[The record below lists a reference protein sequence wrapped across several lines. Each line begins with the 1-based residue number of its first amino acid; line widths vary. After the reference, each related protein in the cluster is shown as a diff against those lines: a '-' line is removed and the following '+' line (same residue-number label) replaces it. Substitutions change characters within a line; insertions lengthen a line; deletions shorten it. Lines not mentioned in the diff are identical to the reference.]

1 MLEYRHPRETREVRT
16 VIWVL
21 IALAAIAAICGIG
34 WLKNAIALRVVLMY
48 MLKHRYTLPSE
59 EEMTAL
65 CKLAIRMTLGLRS
78 GNDDE

>member
-1 MLEYRHPRETREVRT
+1 M
-16 VIWVL
+16 IWVL
-21 IALAAIAAICGIG
+21 IALAAIAVICGIG
-34 WLKNAIALRVVLMY
+34 WLKNAIALRTVLMY

-78 GNDDE
+78 GSDDE

>member
-1 MLEYRHPRETREVRT
+1 M
-16 VIWVL
+16 IWVL

-34 WLKNAIALRVVLMY
+34 WLKNAIALRKVLMY

-78 GNDDE
+78 GSDDE

>member
-1 MLEYRHPRETREVRT
+1 M
-16 VIWVL
+16 IWVL
-21 IALAAIAAICGIG
+21 IVLAVIASICGIG
-34 WLKNAIALRVVLMY
+34 WLKNVIALRTVLMY

-78 GNDDE
+78 GSDDE

>member
-1 MLEYRHPRETREVRT
+1 M
-16 VIWVL
+16 IWAL
-21 IALAAIAAICGIG
+21 IALAVIVAICGIG
-34 WLKNAIALRVVLMY
+34 WLKNAIALRTVLMY

>member
-1 MLEYRHPRETREVRT
+1 M
-16 VIWVL
+16 IWVL
-21 IALAAIAAICGIG
+21 IALAAIAVICGIG
-34 WLKNAIALRVVLMY
+34 WLKNAIALRTVLMY

-78 GNDDE
+78 GTEDE

>member
-1 MLEYRHPRETREVRT
+1 M
-16 VIWVL
+16 
-21 IALAAIAAICGIG
+21 IALAVIAAICGIG
-34 WLKNAIALRVVLMY
+34 WLKNAIALRTVLMY

>member
-1 MLEYRHPRETREVRT
+1 MT
-16 VIWVL
+16 WVL
-21 IALAAIAAICGIG
+21 IALAAIAVLCGIG
-34 WLKNAIALRVVLMY
+34 WLKNAIALRTVLMY

>member
-1 MLEYRHPRETREVRT
+1 M
-16 VIWVL
+16 IWVL

-34 WLKNAIALRVVLMY
+34 WLKNAIALRTVLMY

-65 CKLAIRMTLGLRS
+65 CKLGIRMTLGLRS
-78 GNDDE
+78 GSDDE

>member
-1 MLEYRHPRETREVRT
+1 M
-16 VIWVL
+16 IWVL

-34 WLKNAIALRVVLMY
+34 WLKNAIALRTVLMY

-65 CKLAIRMTLGLRS
+65 CKMAVRMTLGLRS
-78 GNDDE
+78 GSDDE

>member
-1 MLEYRHPRETREVRT
+1 MLEYSQPRETREVKT
-16 VIWVL
+16 VIWAL

-34 WLKNAIALRVVLMY
+34 WFKNAIALRTVLMY
-48 MLKHRYTLPSE
+48 MIKHRYTLPSDE
-59 EEMTAL
+59 EITAF

>member
-1 MLEYRHPRETREVRT
+1 M
-16 VIWVL
+16 IWVL
-21 IALAAIAAICGIG
+21 IALAVIAAICGIG
-34 WLKNAIALRVVLMY
+34 WLKNAIALRTVLMY

-78 GNDDE
+78 GSEDE

>member
-1 MLEYRHPRETREVRT
+1 MLEYRHPRDTREVRT

-21 IALAAIAAICGIG
+21 IALAVIAAICGIG
-34 WLKNAIALRVVLMY
+34 WLKNAIALRTVLMY

-78 GNDDE
+78 GSDDE